1 MRKLNWVVAAA
12 FAIAVAACNQPGAG
26 AGAGASTPSAEV
38 AGEMTL
44 GQASAAVT
52 LVEYAAPT
60 CPYCK
65 QFHDQIIE
73 PIKAKYI
80 DTGKVKFVLREFPS
94 HNPPVDIA
102 VFQIARCAGADK
114 YFDVID
120 GAFAAQETL
129 ERATATGG
137 AKPELIKLAQAHGLS
152 AEKAEA
158 CIADPAGVKRIQD
171 GVAKAQNDFDITGT
185 PTIMLNGT
193 VIRGQTEPDAY
204 TLAGLS
210 ARIDQALAD
219 AAPK

>member
-1 MRKLNWVVAAA
+1 MRMLNWVAAGV
-12 FAIAVAACNQPGAG
+12 FMIAVAACGQPG

-38 AGEMTL
+38 GGEMTL
-44 GQASAAVT
+44 GQASATVT

-60 CPYCK
+60 CPFCK
-65 QFHDQIIE
+65 QFHDQVIE

-94 HNPPVDIA
+94 HNPPVDVA
-102 VFQIARCAGADK
+102 VFQIARCAGPGK

-120 GAFAAQETL
+120 GAFAAQEVI
-129 ERATATGG
+129 ERATASGG

-158 CIADPAGVKRIQD
+158 CMADAAGIKRIQD
-171 GVAKAQNDFDITGT
+171 GVDKAMNELDVHGT
-185 PTIMLNGT
+185 PTIMLNGK
-193 VIRGQTEPDAY
+193 VIDGQMEPEAY

-210 ARIDQALAD
+210 ARIDQALA
-219 AAPK
+219 APK